1 MRYPYKFKLEAADT
15 SFARLD
21 FYNAADWYEQC
32 YKETG
37 ILQLL
42 SVLPYVMT
50 RCVITRGQNA
60 GINALFKKTPANAYP
75 DLKFEYGRL
84 LKKNAKYDEA
94 EEVFNELIASGKA
107 MNYKDRIENEL
118 VGVVMAR
125 TLKVPDD
132 LLIENI
138 GNKVN
143 SRNSEASPAVDEEGN
158 LFYISFD
165 QNEIVKVTNKNDDHH
180 AKIMEARKDQ
190 KGGYQKGKAI
200 SDKINRPGFHNSHVS
215 FSPDGGQA
223 LLHQGNRRRRRSY
236 RLRYLL

>member
-1 MRYPYKFKLEAADT
+1 MKRLYFLLFLGALFLPVVITAQPLDEIPYKFKLEAADT

-32 YKETG
+32 YKE
-37 ILQLL
+37 
-42 SVLPYVMT
+42 S
-50 RCVITRGQNA
+50 RD
-60 GINALFKKTPANAYP
+60 PAIAQRIAICHDKMRDYSRAERWYQRIVQKDTATEFP

-94 EEVFNELIASGKA
+94 EEVFNELLASGKA

-143 SRNSEASPAVDEEGN
+143 SRNSEASPALDEEGN

-165 QNEIVKVTNKNDDHH
+165 QDEIVKVTNKNDDHH
-180 AKIMEARKDQ
+180 AKILEARKDQ
-190 KGGYQKGKAI
+190 KGG
-200 SDKINRPGFHNSHVS
+200 
-215 FSPDGGQA
+215 
-223 LLHQGNRRRRRSY
+223 
-236 RLRYLL
+236 